1 MPSSQDHHGL
11 WNGVLPPPYLLRT
24 PRAGRRRDV
33 SGLNVC
39 SASLLQTGTPDA
51 ELPCSSRPLSHRLY
65 LPLPLHTPL
74 GPEALGPLWA
84 GKLGNC
90 RVNWVTVHFTVQA
103 EKPRSLALCG
113 PLDILG
119 LETGTVP
126 LASEAGE
133 AGRLRQVPKI
143 GQSWDS
149 PQ

>member
-1 MPSSQDHHGL
+1 MFAQLLCCKQEPLTQSSPVPPGL
-11 WNGVLPPPYLLRT
+11 FSTGSICPCLYIH
-24 PRAGRRRDV
+24 PRVQR
-33 SGLNVC
+33 
-39 SASLLQTGTPDA
+39 
-51 ELPCSSRPLSHRLY
+51 
-65 LPLPLHTPL
+65 
-74 GPEALGPLWA
+74 LWA
-84 GKLGNC
+84 TPGQGKLGNC
-90 RVNWVTVHFTVQA
+90 RVNRVTVHFTVQA